1 MDLLIRITAAIYCA
15 RAVPG
20 GLDTSSQL
28 FSISTGCGGGVSS
41 LSQVGK
47 QRLRDGKLLA
57 HTARKLP
64 SWNLNPGG
72 FSPTAHEMLPARE
85 PRERPKS
92 LLGRHRLPGGCEYP
106 GQVLYWGG

>member
-20 GLDTSSQL
+20 GLATSSQL

-64 SWNLNPGG
+64 S
-72 FSPTAHEMLPARE
+72 
-85 PRERPKS
+85 
-92 LLGRHRLPGGCEYP
+92 
-106 GQVLYWGG
+106 